1 MRRSH
6 ALVATLPLSA
16 LLLAGCGGE
25 STAAGDGDG
34 TTVVTSTNVYASI
47 VSAIAGDAVEV
58 EPIIDDAAQDPHE
71 YEATS
76 RDQLTLSRA
85 DMVVMNGGGYDS
97 FVTTMLN
104 ALDTEPVV
112 VDAVSVSDL
121 PGAAEAAESGH
132 DHDHSHDHG
141 SEEEAHDH
149 EGEDEEAH
157 DHEGEEGDEHE
168 GHDHEGEDA
177 HDHEGHDH
185 EGHDHGP
192 GSFNEHVWYSIPTM
206 ISLVDEI
213 EAQLAEVAPDDEAQF
228 EENAQTLHGQLED
241 LQSRIDELAQDH
253 DGEAAAVSEPVALW
267 LFEDLGLTNV
277 IPDDFVYA
285 VEAGSDVSPVVVAD
299 ATEALET
306 EDVQVFAFNPQ
317 TSGPEA
323 DALLDA
329 ADEQGIPVVEMTE
342 TIQTDDDYVTWMTA
356 TVDAVEQ
363 ALS

>member
-104 ALDTEPVV
+104 ALDTEPAV

-141 SEEEAHDH
+141 SE
-149 EGEDEEAH
+149 GEDE
-157 DHEGEEGDEHE
+157 
-168 GHDHEGEDA
+168 DA
-177 HDHEGHDH
+177 HDH

-206 ISLVDEI
+206 ISLVDAI
-213 EAQLAEVAPDDEAQF
+213 EAQLAEVAPDDAAQF
-228 EENAQTLHGQLED
+228 EENAEALHGQLED
-241 LQSRIDELAQDH
+241 LQLRIDDLAQGH
-253 DGEAAAVSEPVALW
+253 DGQAAAVTEPVALW

-277 IPDDFVYA
+277 IPDDFVYS

>member
-25 STAAGDGDG
+25 STAAGDGDS

-97 FVTTMLN
+97 FVTTMLT

-141 SEEEAHDH
+141 SEDEAHDH
-149 EGEDEEAH
+149 EG
-157 DHEGEEGDEHE
+157 
-168 GHDHEGEDA
+168 

-206 ISLVDEI
+206 ISLVDAI
-213 EAQLAEVAPDDEAQF
+213 EAQLAEVAPDDAAQF
-228 EENAQTLHGQLED
+228 EENADALHGQLED
-241 LQSRIDELAQDH
+241 LQSRIDDLAQDH
-253 DGEAAAVSEPVALW
+253 DGEAAAVTEPVALW

-277 IPDDFVYA
+277 IPDDFVYS

-323 DALLDA
+323 DALRDA

-342 TIQTDDDYVTWMTA
+342 TIQSDDDYVTWMTA

>member
-104 ALDTEPVV
+104 ALDTEPAV

-132 DHDHSHDHG
+132 DHDHSHDH
-141 SEEEAHDH
+141 
-149 EGEDEEAH
+149 
-157 DHEGEEGDEHE
+157 
-168 GHDHEGEDA
+168 
-177 HDHEGHDH
+177 

-206 ISLVDEI
+206 ISLVDAI
-213 EAQLAEVAPDDEAQF
+213 EAQLAEVAPDDAAQF
-228 EENAQTLHGQLED
+228 EENAEALHGQLED
-241 LQSRIDELAQDH
+241 LQLRIDDLAQGH
-253 DGEAAAVSEPVALW
+253 DGQAAAVTEPVALW

-277 IPDDFVYA
+277 IPDDFVYS

-323 DALLDA
+323 DALRDA
-329 ADEQGIPVVEMTE
+329 ADEQGIQVIEVTE
-342 TIQTDDDYVTWMTA
+342 TIQTDDDYVDWMTA

>member
-104 ALDTEPVV
+104 ALDTEPAV

-132 DHDHSHDHG
+132 DHDHSHDH
-141 SEEEAHDH
+141 
-149 EGEDEEAH
+149 
-157 DHEGEEGDEHE
+157 
-168 GHDHEGEDA
+168 
-177 HDHEGHDH
+177 

-206 ISLVDEI
+206 ISLVDAI
-213 EAQLAEVAPDDEAQF
+213 EAQLAEAAPDDAAQF
-228 EENAQTLHGQLED
+228 EENAEALHGQLED
-241 LQSRIDELAQDH
+241 LQLRIDDLAQGH
-253 DGEAAAVSEPVALW
+253 DGQAAAVTEPVALW

-277 IPDDFVYA
+277 IPDDFVYS

-323 DALLDA
+323 DALRDA
-329 ADEQGIPVVEMTE
+329 ADEQGIPVIEVTE
-342 TIQTDDDYVTWMTA
+342 TIQTDDDYVNWMTA

>member
-104 ALDTEPVV
+104 ALDTEPAV

-141 SEEEAHDH
+141 SE
-149 EGEDEEAH
+149 GEDE
-157 DHEGEEGDEHE
+157 DV
-168 GHDHEGEDA
+168 
-177 HDHEGHDH
+177 HDH

-206 ISLVDEI
+206 ISLVDAI
-213 EAQLAEVAPDDEAQF
+213 EAQLAEVAPDDAAQF
-228 EENAQTLHGQLED
+228 EENAEALHGQLED
-241 LQSRIDELAQDH
+241 LQLRIDDLAQGH
-253 DGEAAAVSEPVALW
+253 DGQAAAVTEPVALW

-277 IPDDFVYA
+277 IPDDFVYS

-323 DALLDA
+323 DALRDA
-329 ADEQGIPVVEMTE
+329 ADEQGIPVIEVTE
-342 TIQTDDDYVTWMTA
+342 TIQTDDDYVNWMTA

>member
-141 SEEEAHDH
+141 SE
-149 EGEDEEAH
+149 GEDE
-157 DHEGEEGDEHE
+157 
-168 GHDHEGEDA
+168 DA
-177 HDHEGHDH
+177 HDH

>member
-104 ALDTEPVV
+104 ALDTEPAV

-132 DHDHSHDHG
+132 DHDHSHDH
-141 SEEEAHDH
+141 
-149 EGEDEEAH
+149 
-157 DHEGEEGDEHE
+157 
-168 GHDHEGEDA
+168 
-177 HDHEGHDH
+177 

-206 ISLVDEI
+206 ISLVDAI
-213 EAQLAEVAPDDEAQF
+213 EAQLAEVAPDDAAQF
-228 EENAQTLHGQLED
+228 EENAEALHGQLED
-241 LQSRIDELAQDH
+241 LQLRIDDLAQGH
-253 DGEAAAVSEPVALW
+253 DGQAAAVTEPVALW

-277 IPDDFVYA
+277 IPDDFVYS

-323 DALLDA
+323 DALRDA
-329 ADEQGIPVVEMTE
+329 ADEQGIPVIEVTE
-342 TIQTDDDYVTWMTA
+342 TIQTDDDYVNWITA

>member
-104 ALDTEPVV
+104 ALDTEPAV

-132 DHDHSHDHG
+132 DHDHSHDH
-141 SEEEAHDH
+141 
-149 EGEDEEAH
+149 
-157 DHEGEEGDEHE
+157 
-168 GHDHEGEDA
+168 
-177 HDHEGHDH
+177 

-206 ISLVDEI
+206 ISLVDAI
-213 EAQLAEVAPDDEAQF
+213 EAQLAEVAPDDAAQF
-228 EENAQTLHGQLED
+228 EENAEALHGQLED
-241 LQSRIDELAQDH
+241 IQLRIDDLAQGH
-253 DGEAAAVSEPVALW
+253 DGQAAAVTEPVALW

-277 IPDDFVYA
+277 IPDDFVYS

-323 DALLDA
+323 DALRDA
-329 ADEQGIPVVEMTE
+329 ADEQGIPVIEVTE
-342 TIQTDDDYVTWMTA
+342 TIQTDDDYVNWMTA

>member
-104 ALDTEPVV
+104 ALDTEPAV

-141 SEEEAHDH
+141 SE
-149 EGEDEEAH
+149 GEDE
-157 DHEGEEGDEHE
+157 
-168 GHDHEGEDA
+168 DA
-177 HDHEGHDH
+177 HDH

-206 ISLVDEI
+206 ISLVDAI
-213 EAQLAEVAPDDEAQF
+213 EAQLAEVAPDDAAQF
-228 EENAQTLHGQLED
+228 EENAEALHGQLED
-241 LQSRIDELAQDH
+241 LQLRIDDLAQGH
-253 DGEAAAVSEPVALW
+253 DGQAAAVTEPVALW

-277 IPDDFVYA
+277 IPDDFVYS

-323 DALLDA
+323 DALRDT
-329 ADEQGIPVVEMTE
+329 ADEQGIPVIEVTE
-342 TIQTDDDYVTWMTA
+342 TIQADDDYVNWMTA

>member
-104 ALDTEPVV
+104 ALDTEPAV

-141 SEEEAHDH
+141 SE
-149 EGEDEEAH
+149 GEDE
-157 DHEGEEGDEHE
+157 
-168 GHDHEGEDA
+168 DA
-177 HDHEGHDH
+177 HDH

-206 ISLVDEI
+206 ISLVDAI
-213 EAQLAEVAPDDEAQF
+213 EAQLAEVAPDDAAQF
-228 EENAQTLHGQLED
+228 EENAEALHGQLED
-241 LQSRIDELAQDH
+241 LQLRIDDLAQGH
-253 DGEAAAVSEPVALW
+253 DGQAAAVTEPVALW

-277 IPDDFVYA
+277 IPDDFVYS

-323 DALLDA
+323 DALRDA
-329 ADEQGIPVVEMTE
+329 ADEQGIPVIEVTE
-342 TIQTDDDYVTWMTA
+342 TIQTDDDYVNWMTA

>member
-104 ALDTEPVV
+104 ALDTEPAV

-132 DHDHSHDHG
+132 DHDHSHDH
-141 SEEEAHDH
+141 
-149 EGEDEEAH
+149 
-157 DHEGEEGDEHE
+157 
-168 GHDHEGEDA
+168 
-177 HDHEGHDH
+177 

-206 ISLVDEI
+206 ISLVDAI
-213 EAQLAEVAPDDEAQF
+213 EAQLAEVAPDDAAQF
-228 EENAQTLHGQLED
+228 EENAEALHGQLED
-241 LQSRIDELAQDH
+241 LQLRIDDLAQGH
-253 DGEAAAVSEPVALW
+253 DGQAAAVTEPVALW

-277 IPDDFVYA
+277 IPDDFVYS

-323 DALLDA
+323 DALRDA
-329 ADEQGIPVVEMTE
+329 ADEQGIPVIEVTE
-342 TIQTDDDYVTWMTA
+342 TIQTDDDYVDWMTA

>member
-104 ALDTEPVV
+104 ALDTEPAV

-141 SEEEAHDH
+141 SE
-149 EGEDEEAH
+149 GEDE
-157 DHEGEEGDEHE
+157 
-168 GHDHEGEDA
+168 DA
-177 HDHEGHDH
+177 HDH

-206 ISLVDEI
+206 ISLVDAI
-213 EAQLAEVAPDDEAQF
+213 EAQLAEVAPDDAAQF
-228 EENAQTLHGQLED
+228 EENAEALHGQLED
-241 LQSRIDELAQDH
+241 LQLRIDDLAQGH
-253 DGEAAAVSEPVALW
+253 DGQAAAVTEPVALW

-277 IPDDFVYA
+277 IPDDFVYS

-323 DALLDA
+323 DALRDA
-329 ADEQGIPVVEMTE
+329 ADEQGIPVIEVTE
-342 TIQTDDDYVTWMTA
+342 TIQADDDYVNWMTA